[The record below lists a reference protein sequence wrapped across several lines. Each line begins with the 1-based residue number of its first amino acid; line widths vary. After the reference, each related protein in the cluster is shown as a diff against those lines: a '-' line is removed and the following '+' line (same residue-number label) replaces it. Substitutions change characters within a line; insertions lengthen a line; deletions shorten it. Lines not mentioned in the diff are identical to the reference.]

1 MLAGSLVPP
10 GRLSQDGS
18 TVELCL
24 SPLCTLVR
32 PPLCSLLFQPSKVPR
47 TGKTL
52 VIRRSSSLVLLSTS
66 AELFFH
72 ESRLLSFCFQEKDDP
87 AFIPGKGCILTDL
100 LSEPSPSP
108 QRPLPPSIRPPL
120 LLWSLDPTSVHVHGA
135 PLAISLALHTL
146 IWVIPSPPPHALYIS
161 GPDFLA
167 SLSGPSPYF

>member
-1 MLAGSLVPP
+1 MGSTHSVRPQGGARTLTLLLGGRAHRRPPWRQVLAGSLVPP

-24 SPLCTLVR
+24 SPLCALVR
-32 PPLCSLLFQPSKVPR
+32 PPLCSLLFQLSKVPR

-66 AELFFH
+66 TELFFH
-72 ESRLLSFCFQEKDDP
+72 ESPLLSFCFQEKDDP

-108 QRPLPPSIRPPL
+108 QRPLPPSI
-120 LLWSLDPTSVHVHGA
+120 
-135 PLAISLALHTL
+135 
-146 IWVIPSPPPHALYIS
+146 
-161 GPDFLA
+161 
-167 SLSGPSPYF
+167 